1 VTPPPTVSSWKVELP
16 FPAKVL
22 WPNGRGHW
30 SAKSRAFKAHKDW
43 ACVALMAARGL
54 SREKPTSRVDWS
66 VTIHPKTRNVID
78 RDNAHA
84 SLKAY
89 ADGIAQALG
98 VDDKL
103 FNTPSLTF
111 GEPVK
116 GGLVRIEIAS

>member
-1 VTPPPTVSSWKVELP
+1 MIELP
-16 FPAKVL
+16 FPDKIL

-30 SAKSRAFKAHKDW
+30 TAKAAAVKKHRQWAFVMTKLAND
-43 ACVALMAARGL
+43 AGMIPPLGD
-54 SREKPTSRVDWS
+54 RVNWS
-66 VTIHPKTRNVID
+66 VIVHPKTRNVID
-78 RDNAHA
+78 RDNCLA
-84 SLKAY
+84 SLKSY

-116 GGLVRIEIAS
+116 GGKVVIELEAG

>member
-1 VTPPPTVSSWKVELP
+1 MIVLP
-16 FPAKVL
+16 FPAKIL

-30 SAKSRAFKAHKDW
+30 AAKAFAFKNHKHW
-43 ACVALMAARGL
+43 AFLSCREAYPVGL
-54 SREKPTSRVDWS
+54 GFAFGKTEGGRVDWS
-66 VTIHPKTRNVID
+66 VTMHPKTRHVID

-89 ADGIAQALG
+89 ADGIAMALG

-111 GEPVK
+111 GEPIK
-116 GGLVRIEIAS
+116 GGKVVIELEAA